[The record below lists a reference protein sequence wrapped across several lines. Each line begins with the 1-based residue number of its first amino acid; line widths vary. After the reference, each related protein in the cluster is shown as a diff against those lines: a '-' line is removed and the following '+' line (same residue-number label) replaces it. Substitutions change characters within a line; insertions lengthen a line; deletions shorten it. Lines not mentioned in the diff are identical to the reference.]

1 MQRLR
6 SKVTLTE
13 AKFEQ
18 VNSGD
23 DSGIMGIDCILS
35 SDDNDPRMHNL
46 HHSVRENMPSSN
58 SLSNESCLGKSRKN
72 AGNFV
77 NNKIVEAIILGMI
90 IVNAAMMGLST
101 YDIISENEQLNN
113 IFNWTDNV
121 FLVIFTVELSFHLF
135 HLGFRFFRDPWV
147 LFDFI
152 LIILSWSFS
161 SGSVKALRALRI
173 LRVLP
178 RMETLKVVINS
189 IIIVM
194 PKLGTVAMLLG
205 LVMFVFAILTI
216 ELFG

>member
-1 MQRLR
+1 MQRLK

-23 DSGIMGIDCILS
+23 DHGFMGIDCVLS

-46 HHSVRENMPSSN
+46 HHSVQENKSSSN
-58 SLSNESCLGKSRKN
+58 SLTNESCLGKSRKKV
-72 AGNFV
+72 GNFV
-77 NNKIVEAIILGMI
+77 NSKIVEVIILVMI
-90 IVNAAMMGLST
+90 IINAAMMGLNT
-101 YDIISENEQLNN
+101 YDFISKNQQVNS
-113 IFNWTDNV
+113 IFAWTDSI
-121 FLVIFTVELSFHLF
+121 FLVIFTVELGFHLF
-135 HLGFRFFRDPWV
+135 HLGLRFFRNPWV

-161 SGSVKALRALRI
+161 SGSVKSFRAFRI

-178 RMETLKVVINS
+178 RMENLRVVINS
-189 IIIVM
+189 IIVVM
-194 PKLGTVAMLLG
+194 PKLGAVAMLLG
-205 LVMFVFAILTI
+205 LVMFVFAILMT